1 MMTNTGIML
10 DEFIGSGVT
19 VPMIKDAARHVN
31 NVVQSFIEGEN
42 GIMKKMSVPSSD
54 NEIINDEEENSSEGV
69 SKYDDNVSE

>member
-1 MMTNTGIML
+1 ML